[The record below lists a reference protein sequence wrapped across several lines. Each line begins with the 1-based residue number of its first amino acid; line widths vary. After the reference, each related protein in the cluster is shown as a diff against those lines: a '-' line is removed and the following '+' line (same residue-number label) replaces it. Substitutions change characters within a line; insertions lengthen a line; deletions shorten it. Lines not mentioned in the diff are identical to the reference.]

1 MNKKVK
7 FYKILT
13 FICATLLIVSCSDDD
28 YSVPG
33 GKSGSGL
40 QNDCIKRTLGPNLV
54 GNEIEFAYAMA
65 LPKTEGKLAEAWV
78 EASIPGDVGTYFD
91 NKSYHTN
98 ASGVD
103 VGVVVGNPSVT
114 DGKTT
119 TMTYVTDTCAATLR
133 FHYVIPEE
141 ARGKNVSFSFFAKDD
156 KGRVVSYKMGG
167 YTVSAMDVKLD
178 IVIPSDSYFS
188 IADMKSY
195 TASEIASQP
204 EKADILYLYRRITGI
219 NYLHSF
225 VAPSA
230 DAEYRPDVTLP
241 AGVNNR
247 TPLLRTYGAIDQQLA
262 RDQYG
267 VFIDDLDL
275 QKIDLSHAPD
285 FAINMKKD
293 GGIWVESADGQY
305 KAFLYVNAVNNT
317 RREIT
322 VSVKRLKV
330 K

>member
-33 GKSGSGL
+33 GRSGSDL
-40 QNDCIKRTLGPNLV
+40 QNDCIKRSLGPNIV
-54 GNEIEFAYAMA
+54 GNQIEFAYAMA
-65 LPKTEGKLAEAWV
+65 LPKEKGLLAEAWV
-78 EASIPGDVGTYFD
+78 EASIAGASGTYFD

-98 ASGVD
+98 AGGND
-103 VGVVVGNPSVT
+103 VGVVVGTPSVT
-114 DGKTT
+114 DGKITT
-119 TMTYVTDTCAATLR
+119 LTYTADTCAATLR
-133 FHYVIPEE
+133 YHYVIPEE
-141 ARGKNVSFSFFAKDD
+141 ARGKNVSFTFFAKDT
-156 KGRVVSYKMGG
+156 KGKIVSYKMGG
-167 YTVSAMDVKLD
+167 YAISAMDLKLD
-178 IVIPSDSYFS
+178 IVIPNDSYFS

-195 TASEIASQP
+195 TATEIASNP
-204 EKADILYLYRRITGI
+204 EKADIIYLYRRITGI
-219 NYLHSF
+219 NFLHSF

-230 DAEYRPDVTLP
+230 DAEYRPDITLP
-241 AGVNNR
+241 VGVNNK
-247 TPLLRTYGAIDQQLA
+247 TPFLRTYSAIDQQLA

-275 QKIDLSHAPD
+275 QKIDLSNSPD
-285 FAINMKKD
+285 FAINLKKD
-293 GGIWVESADGQY
+293 AGVWVESADGQY
-305 KAFLYVNAVNNT
+305 RAFLYVNAVNNT

-322 VSVKRLKV
+322 VSMKRLKV